1 MIAQSE
7 PSVFSLFRRAQPRS
21 PIHDWPM
28 TAIAWNE
35 APARPL
41 GRRKFASLRTVA
53 SVTAGH
59 RLLRFGILLSG
70 ALVATALLSD
80 ARAGGEP
87 PVPRSRSTRASGVES
102 FASFITE
109 ASRRFAIPAQW
120 IRAVMQLESAG
131 DGRAISPKG
140 ALGLM
145 QIMPGTWVEL
155 SVRYGL
161 GIDPF
166 DPHDNIM
173 AGAAYLREMH
183 DRFGSAGFLAAYHAG
198 PLRYEQH
205 LVTGKPLPSETT
217 AYVAAVTPLLDNEQ
231 GEHAATR
238 RARRRPFLGGRLP
251 CLLSGRVLRDP
262 LRDTCNRA
270 TCMLAAHYSSLRS
283 ARDLARLGNELRAL
297 LLATSQ
303 VCTRLCSQ

>member
-7 PSVFSLFRRAQPRS
+7 PSVFSLFRRAQQRS
-21 PIHDWPM
+21 PIHDWPV

-41 GRRKFASLRTVA
+41 GRRKFASPRAVA
-53 SVTAGH
+53 NVTAGH
-59 RLLRFGILLSG
+59 RLLRFGVFLSG
-70 ALVATALLSD
+70 ALLAAALLSD

-87 PVPRSRSTRASGVES
+87 PVPRSRSTRGSGVES
-102 FASFITE
+102 FASFITD

-120 IRAVMQLESAG
+120 IRGVMHFESAG
-131 DGRAISPKG
+131 DGRAVSPKG

-161 GIDPF
+161 GTDPF
-166 DPHDNIM
+166 DAHDNIM

-231 GEHAATR
+231 GEHAA
-238 RARRRPFLGGRLP
+238 ADGR
-251 CLLSGRVLRDP
+251 RVLSWREAP
-262 LRDTCNRA
+262 LFVERA
-270 TCMLAAHYSSLRS
+270 GAP
-283 ARDLARLGNELRAL
+283 
-297 LLATSQ
+297 
-303 VCTRLCSQ
+303 

>member
-1 MIAQSE
+1 VNVIARSE
-7 PSVFSLFRRAQPRS
+7 PSVFSLFSRAQQRS
-21 PIHDWPM
+21 PIYDWPV

-41 GRRKFASLRTVA
+41 GRGKFASPRTVA
-53 SVTAGH
+53 NVTAGH
-59 RLLRFGILLSG
+59 RLLRFGVFLSG
-70 ALVATALLSD
+70 ALLAAALLSD

-87 PVPRSRSTRASGVES
+87 PVPRSRSTRGSGVES
-102 FASFITE
+102 FASFITD

-120 IRAVMQLESAG
+120 IRGVMQLESAG
-131 DGRAISPKG
+131 DGRAVSPKG

-166 DPHDNIM
+166 DAHDNIL

-217 AYVAAVTPLLDNEQ
+217 AYVAAVTPLLDDKQ
-231 GEHAATR
+231 GQHAAADGR
-238 RARRRPFLGGRLP
+238 RALP
-251 CLLSGRVLRDP
+251 WREAP
-262 LRDTCNRA
+262 LFVERA
-270 TCMLAAHYSSLRS
+270 GAP
-283 ARDLARLGNELRAL
+283 
-297 LLATSQ
+297 
-303 VCTRLCSQ
+303 

>member
-1 MIAQSE
+1 MIAYPE
-7 PSVFSLFRRAQPRS
+7 LSVLSLFIRS
-21 PIHDWPM
+21 QHHSPAHGPSA
-28 TAIAWNE
+28 TAV
-35 APARPL
+35 ARNHASTRL
-41 GRRKFASLRTVA
+41 RGRRKQALAPTVA
-53 SVTAGH
+53 RTIAGY
-59 RLLRFGILLSG
+59 RFRRFGFFLSG
-70 ALVATALLSD
+70 ALLTTVLLSN
-80 ARAGGEP
+80 ARAGDEP
-87 PVPRSRSTRASGVES
+87 TLPASRSSRATSVES
-102 FASFITE
+102 FAPFITE

-120 IRAVMQLESAG
+120 IRGVMQLESSG
-131 DGRAISPKG
+131 NGRAISPKG

-198 PLRYEQH
+198 PLRYERH

-231 GEHAATR
+231 GEHAAADGR
-238 RARRRPFLGGRLP
+238 RALP
-251 CLLSGRVLRDP
+251 WREAP
-262 LRDTCNRA
+262 LFVERA
-270 TCMLAAHYSSLRS
+270 GAP
-283 ARDLARLGNELRAL
+283 
-297 LLATSQ
+297 
-303 VCTRLCSQ
+303 